1 MFQGW
6 LMSRDEKIAEIS
18 GDSLTPIQ
26 NKLLPLFFE
35 CSNSLTDWLNSRAM
49 DYKSGSHCPFPRKG
63 PGWGTQ
69 FGPLCC

>member
-26 NKLLPLFFE
+26 NKLLPLF
-35 CSNSLTDWLNSRAM
+35 LNAA
-49 DYKSGSHCPFPRKG
+49 
-63 PGWGTQ
+63 TA
-69 FGPLCC
+69 